1 MTAGDFDEMTRR
13 PLRISIRPDELGA
26 CLVSHGSSWTPGGA
40 SLPQAERPGPPE
52 GTSSRAYADVRS
64 DVIEADRL
72 VATGRLVEAVDVLA
86 AAYRANADPALAIRL
101 VDLRQEAARSYVPG
115 PGRSPWPPAYGD
127 SFPHLSGGLPETAV
141 AGLTS
146 DVLGGAVAHHGALI
160 VRGMFDD
167 SQVRRSVDVID
178 NAEAPRDN
186 GSGGA
191 VDSGWYRPFPTDVRK
206 HAALRARAAAA
217 GGTWLADSPMSAA
230 QVLDD
235 LASVGVIDAISDHL
249 GERPFFSLQKSVM
262 RRIQAKNGI
271 ATWHQDGSFLDADVR
286 TMNVWIAL
294 SRCGGDYRSPAL
306 EVIPRRLDDILPV
319 QERPTPYAIPVEVIS
334 EIASETPA
342 TRPEFAPGDAILFDE
357 RFLHRTYFGPFM
369 SEPRYALECWFF
381 APSHS
386 ASGYL
391 PFLV

>member
-1 MTAGDFDEMTRR
+1 VSARSRVDGRGDE
-13 PLRISIRPDELGA
+13 
-26 CLVSHGSSWTPGGA
+26 
-40 SLPQAERPGPPE
+40 
-52 GTSSRAYADVRS
+52 
-64 DVIEADRL
+64 IEADRL
-72 VATGRLVEAVDVLA
+72 VAAGRLSDAVDRLA
-86 AAYRANADPALAIRL
+86 AGYRASADPALAIRL

-127 SFPHLSGGLPETAV
+127 SFPHLSGGLPETGA

-160 VRGMFDD
+160 VRGMFDHA
-167 SQVRRSVDVID
+167 QVRHSVDVID
-178 NAEAPRDN
+178 HAQAARDS
-186 GSGGA
+186 GSGEA
-191 VDSGWYRPFPTDVRK
+191 VHCGWYRPFPSDVQR
-206 HAALRARAAAA
+206 HEALRERAAAA
-217 GGTWLADSPMSAA
+217 GGTWLADSPMSTA

-235 LASVGVIDAISDHL
+235 LASVGVIDAISGHL

-286 TMNVWIAL
+286 TMNVWVAL
-294 SRCGGDYRSPAL
+294 SRCGGDYPSPGL
-306 EVIPRRLDDILPV
+306 EVIPRRLDEILPV
-319 QERPTPYAIPVEVIS
+319 QERPTPYAIPFDVIR

-342 TRPEFAPGDAILFDE
+342 MRPEFAPGDAILFDE
-357 RFLHRTYFGPFM
+357 RFLHRTYFGPSM

-381 APSHS
+381 APSHP

>member
-1 MTAGDFDEMTRR
+1 MRWGARQRTA
-13 PLRISIRPDELGA
+13 SA
-26 CLVSHGSSWTPGGA
+26 
-40 SLPQAERPGPPE
+40 PGPP
-52 GTSSRAYADVRS
+52 TAAASARSRAHGS
-64 DVIEADRL
+64 GEIEADQL
-72 VATGRLVEAVDVLA
+72 VAAGRLPDAVDRLA
-86 AAYRANADPALAIRL
+86 AAYRASADPALAIRL

-127 SFPHLSGGLPETAV
+127 SFPHLSDGLPETGV

-160 VRGMFDD
+160 VRGTFDD
-167 SQVRRSVDVID
+167 SKVGHSVDVID
-178 NAEAPRDN
+178 SAQAARGN
-186 GSGGA
+186 GSGEA

-206 HAALRARAAAA
+206 HEALRARAAAA

-235 LASVGVIDAISDHL
+235 LASVGVIDAISGHL

-262 RRIQAKNGI
+262 RRIQARNGF

-294 SRCGGDYRSPAL
+294 SRCGGDYPSPGL

-319 QERPTPYAIPVEVIS
+319 QERPTPFAIPVEVIS

-342 TRPEFAPGDAILFDE
+342 IRPEFAPGDAIMFDE

-381 APSHS
+381 APSHP
-386 ASGYL
+386 ASGYV
-391 PFLV
+391 PFLA

>member
-1 MTAGDFDEMTRR
+1 MLRRSKWMRWATRQR
-13 PLRISIRPDELGA
+13 TTSGSGSPKA
-26 CLVSHGSSWTPGGA
+26 AVSA
-40 SLPQAERPGPPE
+40 R
-52 GTSSRAYADVRS
+52 SRARGRGAEF
-64 DVIEADRL
+64 EADRL
-72 VATGRLVEAVDVLA
+72 VAAGRLPDAVDRLA
-86 AAYRANADPALAIRL
+86 AAYRASADPALAIRL
-101 VDLRQEAARSYVPG
+101 VDLRQEAARAYRPE

-127 SFPHLSGGLPETAV
+127 SFPHLSGGLPETGGT
-141 AGLTS
+141 GLTS

-167 SQVRRSVDVID
+167 SQVRRSVDAID
-178 NAEAPRDN
+178 HVQAARDN
-186 GSGGA
+186 GSGDA
-191 VDSGWYRPFPTDVRK
+191 VDRGWYRPFPTDVPEHER
-206 HAALRARAAAA
+206 LRERATAA
-217 GGTWLADSPMSAA
+217 GGTWLADSPVSAA

-249 GERPFFSLQKSVM
+249 AERPFFSLQKSVM
-262 RRIQAKNGI
+262 RRIEAKKGI

-286 TMNVWIAL
+286 TMNVWVAL
-294 SRCGGDYRSPAL
+294 SRCGGDHPSPGL

-319 QERPTPYAIPVEVIS
+319 QERPTPYAIPFELID

-342 TRPEFAPGDAILFDE
+342 IRPEFAPGDAILFDQ

-369 SEPRYALECWFF
+369 SEPRYALECWLF